1 MDLITLV
8 YGIEYDNNLIL
19 NFYKQ
24 ENFLDVSFNNEEF
37 RDAAMANKSAE
48 NYSKILKQI
57 LDSFKKRIVT
67 TRNNLTFLTE
77 LGFKV
82 LC

>member
-24 ENFLDVSFNNEEF
+24 ENFLDVSLKNQEF
-37 RDAAMANKSAE
+37 RDWAMANISAA
-48 NYSKILKQI
+48 NYSKIIKQI
-57 LDSFKKRIVT
+57 FDS
-67 TRNNLTFLTE
+67 
-77 LGFKV
+77 
-82 LC
+82 